1 MKRIRNL
8 VGTWLHRGSNSPDT
22 LVNSSL
28 DGCCNDDCNQGRKC
42 PRRKE
47 INMSISSKIVQWL
60 CAVGFAF
67 AVGLIIGER
76 LLQRS
81 IVDDCRILGATR
93 FGEVYVKCAT
103 AQKL

>member
-8 VGTWLHRGSNSPDT
+8 VETWLPHGSNSSNTPID
-22 LVNSSL
+22 SSS
-28 DGCCNDDCNQGRKC
+28 DGCCNDDCNQGRNC

-47 INMSISSKIVQWL
+47 INMTITSKIVQWT
-60 CAVGFAF
+60 CAVGLAF
-67 AVGLIIGER
+67 TVGLIIGER

-103 AQKL
+103 AQKI